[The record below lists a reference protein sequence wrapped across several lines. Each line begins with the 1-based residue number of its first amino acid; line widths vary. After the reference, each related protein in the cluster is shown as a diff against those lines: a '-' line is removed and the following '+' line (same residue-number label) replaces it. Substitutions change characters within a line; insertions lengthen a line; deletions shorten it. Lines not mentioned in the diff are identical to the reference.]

1 MPHYLYRLQPTRPA
15 MLEEGPTEREAE
27 AVRIHFQHLKERTE
41 AGQVLLAGRTMTT
54 GEDAFGIVIFEAA
67 GDDEAQ
73 AFARSDPAVA
83 AGVMSARCWPFSL
96 ALQRSD
102 AK

>member
-15 MLEEGPTEREAE
+15 MLDEGPTEREAE
-27 AVRIHFQHLKERTE
+27 AVRTHFQHLKERTE

-96 ALQRSD
+96 ALLRSD